1 MLKVYYF
8 TIDDVEYGTGR
19 YNYDGKFF
27 TTSEAL
33 AFIREN
39 EEAGN
44 SLHIDRIAFITEECV
59 DPCRWEIESGCPQA
73 RRYSE
78 YMSLN

>member
-8 TIDDVEYGTGR
+8 VIDDIEYGTGR
-19 YNYDGKFF
+19 YDYDGKFF

-33 AFIREN
+33 TFIREN
-39 EEAGN
+39 EAVGN
-44 SLHIDRIAFITEECV
+44 GINIDHIEFITEECL
-59 DPCRWEIESGCPQA
+59 DPYRWEIESGYQRA